1 MSHQPTQLQ
10 NNNNNNNNNFKLGTG
25 AIALFVLGGA
35 MLITNPK
42 QEEYVNYASVT
53 LIEQI
58 QKECKGDF
66 CNVVNPL
73 VSSIGKPFIKPF
85 LDSASKRQNF
95 VLFSIYTT
103 EIPGKTYK
111 TLGLFGNFIPVQF

>member
-1 MSHQPTQLQ
+1 MSNQPTQLQ
-10 NNNNNNNNNFKLGTG
+10 NNNNNNNNNVKLGTG
-25 AIALFVLGGA
+25 AIALFILGGA

-42 QEEYVNYASVT
+42 QDEYVNYASVT

-58 QKECKGDF
+58 QKECQGDLCGF
-66 CNVVNPL
+66 INPL
-73 VSSIGKPFIKPF
+73 IALGKPAIKPA
-85 LDSASKRQNF
+85 LDLSTKRQNF

-103 EIPGKTYK
+103 ELPGKTYK